1 MKSVLSM
8 ARQSAGAFLER
19 AKVRRGMLSLVAAV
33 FVFQLYF
40 VRELA
45 AAELLFGFIFAVL
58 LVLGGLAYLIGTVGE
73 RGLGW
78 TESAMRVLADSA
90 RRGYSSLEE
99 ITRKSLRTPRSES
112 AQ

>member
-1 MKSVLSM
+1 MKSVLGI
-8 ARQSAGAFLER
+8 ARQQIGAVLER
-19 AKVRRGMLSLVAAV
+19 AKVRKGMLSLVAAL

-45 AAELLFGFIFAVL
+45 AAELLFGLFFAVL

-78 TESAMRVLADSA
+78 TESGIRVLAESA

-99 ITRKSLRTPRSES
+99 ATRKSLRTPRSES